1 MPEHTNYEEE
11 ETMGGEE
18 ATMDMDM
25 GDKKM
30 APVAGAD
37 HDADG
42 KGSFDA
48 EGKGVAFAG
57 TEVIPDNVAA
67 ANQASVAAK
76 SLAYNPETV
85 YVPQMGAEEVA
96 EHVGAMFDGE
106 ELSEEFVTKAANIF
120 EAAVN
125 SKINE
130 YAAMVD
136 ESYTKT
142 LTEQLDN
149 VVVNLAEKVDEY
161 LNYVV
166 SEWMSEN
173 ELAVERGIKTDVAES
188 FITGLK
194 GLFEAHYVDIPSER
208 YDILD
213 DLFEANE
220 QLQESLN
227 AQINT
232 NIQLNSFLDQAEKE
246 KIFAHYTQDLADT
259 EIEKFASLAE
269 SVSYDNAEGYSKKL
283 EDIKAGYF
291 KNNVP
296 PYEPV
301 ELTEETTNQNI
312 SSGNS
317 AMDNYVDT
325 IAFQMRNK

>member
-173 ELAVERGIKTDVAES
+173 ELAGERGINTDVAES

>member
-18 ATMDMDM
+18 ATMDM

-30 APVAGAD
+30 APMAGAD
-37 HDADG
+37 HDASG
-42 KGSFDA
+42 RGSHDA
-48 EGKGVAFAG
+48 SGKGVAVAG
-57 TEVIPDNVAA
+57 NEVIPDNIAA
-67 ANQASVAAK
+67 MNQASIAGKA
-76 SLAYNPETV
+76 LAYNPETV

-96 EHVGAMFDGE
+96 EHVFAMFDGE
-106 ELSEEFVTKAANIF
+106 DLSEEFANKAANIF

-130 YAAMVD
+130 YAVMVD
-136 ESYTKT
+136 KSYTKT

-194 GLFEAHYVDIPSER
+194 GLFEAHYVDVPSER

-227 AQINT
+227 SQINA

-259 EIEKFASLAE
+259 EVEKFASLAE
-269 SVSYDNAEGYSKKL
+269 SVSYDSAQGYSKKL
-283 EDIKAGYF
+283 EDIKEGYF

-301 ELTEETTNQNI
+301 ELTEETTIQKI
-312 SSGNS
+312 SSGS
-317 AMDNYVDT
+317 DAMDNYVDT